1 MSQNLACFV
10 ETLMSLRISADQ
22 NKLCTF
28 FYQHL
33 LLALA
38 SIFYG
43 WRWVRV
49 SYTCQIQGGTA
60 VQKNE
65 TEMHEVPIREKKQDT
80 FSESILD
87 TQKWCLP
94 LSQPMSALLISP
106 RGGLLKSFYA
116 KKRQPGSKAQ
126 NQKFLLTY
134 SQTNRHKLLT
144 QLSDVK
150 IQINR
155 KYAPLVV
162 KNWDTVVQSDN
173 DKVNYGRATIK
184 GFHENWGRAV
194 C

>member
-1 MSQNLACFV
+1 MSQYLHSLLCWDTDDFQNFCWSKQALHFLLSTVTSCASFNILRL
-10 ETLMSLRISADQ
+10 TMS
-22 NKLCTF
+22 K
-28 FYQHL
+28 
-33 LLALA
+33 
-38 SIFYG
+38 
-43 WRWVRV
+43 

-65 TEMHEVPIREKKQDT
+65 TEMHEVPIRKKNQDT

-87 TQKWCLP
+87 RQKWCLP
-94 LSQPMSALLISP
+94 FSQPMSALLISP

-162 KNWDTVVQSDN
+162 KNWDTVVQIVN